1 MEIINCQKA
10 HQEIIKLIQDFEDN
24 FNHYISPSY
33 KEQEVR
39 EDFINKFW
47 IALGWDVNHIH
58 QKNPFQQEVK
68 IEKGQKQNESNT
80 QKRADYAFYLAPN
93 YKKEVFFVEAKKPS
107 RTLRQNKD
115 DYFQT
120 AKYGW
125 NAGTGVSVLTDFEEF
140 VIIDCRFKPD
150 FETILSNQIHYYDYK
165 EFKEYDCFEKI
176 YWLFSREA
184 IAAGNL
190 QTFVEN
196 LPKPKGKGK
205 QLKLFAGKY
214 QSIDVSFL
222 NYIDNIRK
230 EMAQALHENCPTLDN
245 YELTE
250 ATQRTIDRLVFMR
263 FLEDKWIEPEN
274 ILYNIAIHPKPWDKF
289 IAESKRLDAKYNGV
303 VFKPLFIDQS
313 NFEGANQDLFRAICQ
328 DLDHTNTPYD
338 FNYFPIHILGNIYER
353 FLGKTISIEN
363 GKANIDLKPEVRK
376 ACGVFY
382 TPKYIVDYIIDNT
395 LGKLIYPNGI
405 AIAPSKVKE
414 ITVADIA
421 CGSGSFLI
429 GAFEYLIDYHNIYY
443 NNHPEEAQKDGCK
456 YDPETA
462 KWVLT
467 IKQKQDILLN
477 NIYGVDI
484 DHQATEVTQL
494 SLFLKMLEDETM
506 TTANDM
512 QVLFTQK
519 ILPDLS
525 NNIKCGNSLIGFEI
539 MNSLFDRDN
548 KYIQY
553 KINPF
558 DYHLSFANVF
568 KNGGFDAI
576 IGNPPY
582 VKEYTEK
589 EVFENVKKGKLARYY
604 QGKMDLWYFFTCYG
618 LDILKENGKLGYIIP
633 NNWISNAGASILR
646 NKVINDAKIEG
657 LIDFGSYMIFT
668 DASIQTM
675 IMLLEK
681 NKIDNNY
688 NFHYQY
694 FNVPKSK
701 EATISK
707 ELKEK
712 TNTVSY
718 QLNPTIER
726 KKHLNTFLKFDN
738 QTDTIILDKILK
750 AKNFVFNE
758 KEITSGIHPH
768 HSYLSKKMV
777 ELLKN
782 KFKIGTGVFALN
794 SDELEKLNL
803 SQNEQKI
810 IKPFYSDTKQIKKY
824 FIDKENIEW
833 IIYTDSSFKNID
845 KINEYPKIKNHLD
858 NFKDIITSDNKPY
871 GLHRARVEN
880 FFKGEKIISLRMC
893 SEPTFIYNNFDSYL
907 SAAFN
912 IIKSSRINL
921 KYLTAILN
929 SSLIKFWL
937 SKKGKLLGNM
947 LQIDKEPLLQ
957 IPIHQTENKTLEQNI
972 IALVDRMITTKTEAE
987 TIKTEREKQFYNN
1000 LINNLNHQINAL
1012 VYEMYQLTPEEIAVV
1027 EG

>member
-1 MEIINCQKA
+1 MENTNCQTA
-10 HQEIIKLIQDFEDN
+10 HQEITKLIQDFENN
-24 FNHYISPSY
+24 FNHYTSPSY

-47 IALGWDVNHIH
+47 IALGWDVNHTY

-68 IEKGQKQNESNT
+68 IEKGQRQNESNT

-107 RTLRQNKD
+107 KTLRQNKD

-150 FETILSNQIHYYDYK
+150 FETILSKQINYYNYK
-165 EFKEYDCFEKI
+165 EFLEYGCFEKI

-190 QTFVEN
+190 QIFVEN

-214 QSIDVSFL
+214 QSIDESFL

-230 EMAQALHENCPTLDN
+230 EMAQALHENCQTLDN

-263 FLEDKWIEPEN
+263 FLEDKLIEPEN
-274 ILYNIAIHPKPWDKF
+274 ILYNIATHPKPWDKF
-289 IAESKRLDAKYNGV
+289 IAESRRLDAKYNGV

-353 FLGKTISIEN
+353 FLGKTIIIED

-376 ACGVFY
+376 AGGVFY
-382 TPKYIVDYIIDNT
+382 TPKYIVDYIIENT
-395 LGKLIYPNGI
+395 LGKLIYPNGV
-405 AIAPSKVKE
+405 ALAPNKVKE
-414 ITVADIA
+414 ITLADIA

-429 GAFEYLIDYHNIYY
+429 GAFEYLLDYHNIFY
-443 NNHPEEAQKDGCK
+443 NNHPSEAQKDGCK

-462 KWVLT
+462 KWILT
-467 IKQKQDILLN
+467 IKQKQEILLN

-512 QVLFTQK
+512 QVLFAQK

-525 NNIKCGNSLIGFEI
+525 HNIKCGNSLIGFEI

-568 KNGGFDAI
+568 KNGGFNAI

-657 LIDFGSYMIFT
+657 LIDFGSYMVFT

-681 NKIDNNY
+681 NKLDNNY
-688 NFHYQY
+688 NFLYQY

-718 QLNPTIER
+718 QLNPTIDR
-726 KKHLNTFLKFDN
+726 KKYLNKFLKFDN

-750 AKNFVFNE
+750 AKNFVLDEKKEVGQGIVGAPDKCFIVDKSKIELFEE
-758 KEITSGIHPH
+758 KE
-768 HSYLSKKMV
+768 
-777 ELLKN
+777 
-782 KFKIGTGVFALN
+782 
-794 SDELEKLNL
+794 
-803 SQNEQKI
+803 
-810 IKPFYSDTKQIKKY
+810 KY
-824 FIDKENIEW
+824 FLKEY
-833 IIYTDSSFKNID
+833 YTGTKRYIKEDYKNYIFYISEKNFNGKNID
-845 KINEYPKIKNHLD
+845 DYPNIKNHFEKYKNELIEA
-858 NFKDIITSDNKPY
+858 KKRYKTPKKPY
-871 GLHRARVEN
+871 FYLHRERNEM
-880 FFKGEKIISLRMC
+880 FFKEGAKIIS
-893 SEPTFIYNNFDSYL
+893 PTRVIDTQFLYTEDDYYVSR
-907 SAAFN
+907 AAN
-912 IIKSSRINL
+912 VIISSRINL

-929 SSLIKFWL
+929 SSLVKFWL
-937 SKKGKLLGNM
+937 LKKGKLLGNM

-957 IPIHQTENKTLEQNI
+957 IPIHQTEDKTIEQNI

-987 TIKTEREKQFYNN
+987 NIKTEREEQFYDN
-1000 LINNLNHQINAL
+1000 LINNFNHQINAL
-1012 VYEMYQLTPEEIAVV
+1012 VYEMYQITPEEVAVL
-1027 EG
+1027 EGK